1 MTETTITKIEPI
13 YHSESLDDQY
23 YLFRNTHRVFNI
35 ADWMVLNFPQL
46 QNCVEPD
53 CTIYHYNVVAI
64 VKITYSN
71 GENAVMC
78 RYKTIFRG
86 DGICYPFPCIHERDY
101 DSVLPVL
108 LKHFNQQFWSLSS
121 HEDLSHFKTTKS
133 FQDCSETNFD
143 DMVSPCQQIVMATL
157 LCNEYFGERLPCYV
171 IANILSFLPQEL
183 FRLGDVVNCYP
194 GDEVLGQEFLDQF
207 QDDFQDDF

>member
-1 MTETTITKIEPI
+1 MTEATIKKITKIEKIEKI
-13 YHSESLDDQY
+13 YNSELLDDQY
-23 YLFRNTHRVFNI
+23 YLFRDTHKVFNI

-46 QNCVEPD
+46 QNRVKPD
-53 CTIYHYNVVAI
+53 WTIFNYNIVAI

-78 RYKTIFRG
+78 RYRTFFR
-86 DGICYPFPCIHERDY
+86 DGVCYPFPCIHERDY

-121 HEDLSHFKTTKS
+121 HEDLCHFKTTTSFTKS
-133 FQDCSETNFD
+133 GSHNFD
-143 DMVSPCQQIVMATL
+143 DMVSPCQQIVMSTL
-157 LCNEYFGERLPCYV
+157 LCNDYFGERLPCYV
-171 IANILSFLPQEL
+171 IVNILSFLPQEL

-194 GDEVLGQEFLDQF
+194 GV
-207 QDDFQDDF
+207 